1 MKVIL
6 AAVLMGGL
14 LTACTNQEQN
24 KKEENMT
31 TLNLTQ
37 EWDKVFPLSE
47 KVNHCKVTFDST
59 LCGSHDVTLS

>member
-14 LTACTNQEQN
+14 LTACTNKEQT
-24 KKEENMT
+24 KTEENMT
-31 TLNLTQ
+31 TLNLVQ

-47 KVNHCKVTFDST
+47 VRKAHIDGLSQ
-59 LCGSHDVTLS
+59 GSSRV